1 MSAEERR
8 VSILAAARE
17 AFMSSGYGGARTRDI
32 AQRAGVNE
40 ALLFRH
46 FATKED
52 IFRAAVVEPLI
63 TAMQGPLADASPV
76 VDDDAATEQKKASS
90 YATLRQMLEILQE
103 TAPLLGIAL
112 FADNEQA
119 KVFYREQ
126 ITPILEAGSA
136 RLRKRYGTWDHRDYD
151 PDLMPRISMGMCL
164 FITLDAYFTGRQLDL
179 DTTAAELADLIV
191 YGTAS
196 RPDHPTARPQTAT
209 ARRTTPKASR
219 SRTAA
224 AARSKIS
231 SA

>member
-8 VSILAAARE
+8 ESILAAARE

-63 TAMQGPLADASPV
+63 AAMQGPLAGTAPV
-76 VDDDAATEQKKASS
+76 VEHGEESEQKKASS
-90 YATLRQMLEILQE
+90 QATLRQMLEILQE

-119 KVFYREQ
+119 RAFYREQ
-126 ITPILEAGSA
+126 ITPILDAGSA

-151 PDLMPRISMGMCL
+151 PDLMPKISMGMCL
-164 FITLDAYFTGRQLDL
+164 FVTLDAYFTGRPLDL
-179 DTTAAELADLIV
+179 DATATELADLIV

-196 RPDHPTARPQTAT
+196 RPDHPKARPQAAT
-209 ARRTTPKASR
+209 ARRTTAKASR
-219 SRTAA
+219 SKTAA
-224 AARSKIS
+224 AARAKIS